1 MCVII
6 SATACVCVNDSPL
19 ETTVMLCVET
29 NNRKGNNFSVTFPK
43 SLFVWRRIRIEL
55 CY

>member
-29 NNRKGNNFSVTFPK
+29 SNRKGNKVSVLHFLNHC
-43 SLFVWRRIRIEL
+43 LFGEE
-55 CY
+55 